1 MREGTGGTDEIC
13 SDVFTVTVAPVVPL
27 DLHVGVWA
35 ESKLDK
41 VWTKTTTVA
50 PGKEF
55 KLYATVRNTGDKS
68 DKTALWFYLQDEDT
82 KSAKELGGSQ
92 IDPLPMADG
101 TTEVTKHITVTAP
114 ETPGHYI
121 YSASVDDVDGE
132 KKSSNNYAEVT
143 ITVQEIRP
151 DLVIESITVSRA
163 DDTTKTGYINVNP
176 GDKFKLNI
184 TVKNEGSP
192 TRAETF
198 VKYYRSQNAT
208 LSETDTPITTGGSVS
223 LTGKSSFS
231 RILQVTAPQN
241 PGIYYYGACVDSI
254 PGESNTDN
262 NCSEVVRV
270 TVSGISLTLPDNL
283 ITEVAFGP
291 NSTYFIFNPQ
301 VPTIT
306 GIDTNLTIHDECVI
320 TVDIPGVRDEPVGWL
335 DQLPKYL
342 DYLMFPIDN
351 LNWEESGGIEAGE
364 ALGHVGDL
372 AETVVEGVDRF
383 ETAKKVLPKLVQGL
397 AIASEVLAIISDVNE
412 YRKATADPKME
423 IKEGEN
429 YYSFLFMIPERL
441 SHVNIKMERYY
452 QHKSEEGG
460 LNVLPW
466 LDPTTHIVK
475 YEGRWNLEEAFQ
487 QETPGLAAPRARPMS
502 LADYPPFQW
511 LSPEVQEYLLQHL
524 GKFDSTMAVNLEAWQ
539 IPQETSLLS
548 NYPNPFNPETWIP
561 YQLSEPADVKLT
573 IYDINGRVVR
583 NIDLGHQRA
592 GTYHGR
598 SRAAYW
604 DGRNAAGEPIASG
617 LYFYTLTAGDFI
629 ATRKMLIRK

>member
-1 MREGTGGTDEIC
+1 MRRVRRGTDEVC
-13 SDVFTVTVAPVVPL
+13 SDVFTVTVAPVAPL

-35 ESKLDK
+35 ESKFDK

-241 PGIYYYGACVDSI
+241 PGIYYYGACVDSV

-320 TVDIPGVRDEPVGWL
+320 TVDIPGVRDEPIGWL

-466 LDPTTHIVK
+466 LDPTTYIVK
-475 YEGRWNLEEAFQ
+475 YEGRWNLEETFQ
-487 QETPGLAAPRARPMS
+487 MENPGRACTERKPHDISSLSTIPRAAPGNS
-502 LADYPPFQW
+502 G
-511 LSPEVQEYLLQHL
+511 LSPPT
-524 GKFDSTMAVNLEAWQ
+524 F
-539 IPQETSLLS
+539 
-548 NYPNPFNPETWIP
+548 
-561 YQLSEPADVKLT
+561 
-573 IYDINGRVVR
+573 
-583 NIDLGHQRA
+583 
-592 GTYHGR
+592 
-598 SRAAYW
+598 
-604 DGRNAAGEPIASG
+604 
-617 LYFYTLTAGDFI
+617 
-629 ATRKMLIRK
+629 